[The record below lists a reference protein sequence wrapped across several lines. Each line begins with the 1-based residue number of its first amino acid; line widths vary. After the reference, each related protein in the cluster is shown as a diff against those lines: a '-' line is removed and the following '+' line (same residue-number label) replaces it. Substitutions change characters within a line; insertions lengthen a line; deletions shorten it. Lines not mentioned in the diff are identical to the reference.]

1 MKKLL
6 FIVLLFPCF
15 SFGQRVP
22 ETNKNEWGVS
32 FGVMAYQARKFN
44 ITPANGYSSIS
55 TNVSPDVNFKYRRR
69 FAIDSTSYM
78 FLESGVGSISRF
90 SDVPVDT
97 VAIRMKEEFYDV
109 PLLLGIAARA
119 SKYFGCSFTCG
130 LKFAALSKQ
139 DFYAQ
144 PSTAVSP
151 FSNSGF
157 GDYFKW
163 GIAGDFTFNVYFHKR
178 SMFSM
183 GFYTIYDFS
192 SPITKKSTVDVTSA
206 YRAYGMYWGFGR
218 SF

>member
-1 MKKLL
+1 MKYLL
-6 FIVLLFPCF
+6 FISLLFPCF

-22 ETNKNEWGVS
+22 ETKKNEWGVS
-32 FGVMAYQARKFN
+32 FGLMAYQTRKFN

-69 FAIDSTSYM
+69 FAIDSSSFM
-78 FLESGVGSISRF
+78 FLESGLGSISRF

-97 VAIRMKEEFYDV
+97 VAIRMEEEFYDV
-109 PLLLGIAARA
+109 PLLFGIAGKGN
-119 SKYFGCSFTCG
+119 KYFGYSFTCG

-139 DFYAQ
+139 DFYTQ

-163 GIAGDFTFNVYFHKR
+163 GFAGDFTFNIYLPKHAV
-178 SMFSM
+178 FSI
-183 GFYTIYDFS
+183 GFNTIYDFS
-192 SPITKKSTVDVTSA
+192 SPITKKSTVDITTA
-206 YRAYGMYWGFGR
+206 YRAYGIYWGFGR